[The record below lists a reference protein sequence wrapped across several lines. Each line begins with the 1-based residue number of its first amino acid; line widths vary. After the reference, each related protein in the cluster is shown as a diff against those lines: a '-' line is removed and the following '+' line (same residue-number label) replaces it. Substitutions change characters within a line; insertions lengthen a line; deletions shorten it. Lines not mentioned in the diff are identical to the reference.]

1 MSNYATIKELKVATD
16 VDASNI
22 AAKND
27 FIALKVEV
35 DKLDI
40 NMLAWVKWSQK
51 MVTKKKPKY

>member
-1 MSNYATIKELKVATD
+1 MLDLSNYATIKELKVATD

-40 NMLAWVKWSQK
+40 NMLTWVKWSQK
-51 MVTKKKPKY
+51 W